1 MALRRGV
8 LKSRRPHQ
16 HDDGVDKEMCVFG
29 YACRVFAST
38 SDDDGNVQP
47 LLIPWQDD
55 ATLTMDR

>member
-8 LKSRRPHQ
+8 LKSRRPRAG
-16 HDDGVDKEMCVFG
+16 DDDVDKEMIVFG

-38 SDDDGNVQP
+38 SDNTHVQP
-47 LLIPWQDD
+47 ALIPWQDD